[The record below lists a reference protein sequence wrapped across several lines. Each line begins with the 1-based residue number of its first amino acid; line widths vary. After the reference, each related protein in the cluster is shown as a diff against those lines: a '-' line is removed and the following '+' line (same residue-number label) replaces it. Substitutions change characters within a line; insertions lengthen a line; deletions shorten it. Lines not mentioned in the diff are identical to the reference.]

1 MIKLA
6 LVLSIVIAMMSF
18 GHFVYA
24 ENQKLVCVYQPMDL
38 FMDKSLPDL
47 ISAQVQTHG
56 INVKTVRIIDQILGH
71 DSDCNVII
79 KIDRAINEN
88 YRYTDK
94 TVKYQVVNN
103 TITIFTY
110 KTSAVFSPSSGGGS
124 LGASYG
130 KGSGGHTFVPMTNW
144 SCETT
149 AHSTKYYNNYH
160 ISQSG
165 YIATSTGYCDP
176 FKGSVDPSKVGE
188 LPYNV
193 IRSSVDSS
201 LLALRL

>member
-6 LVLSIVIAMMSF
+6 LVCGIVIAMVSL

-24 ENQKLVCVYQPMDL
+24 DGQKLVCVYQPMDL
-38 FMDKSLPDL
+38 FMDKSLPGL

-56 INVKTVRIIDQILGH
+56 VNVKTVRIIDQILGK
-71 DSDCNVII
+71 DSDCNIVI

-94 TVKYQVVNN
+94 TTKYQVVNN

-110 KTSAVFSPSSGGGS
+110 KSASVYNPTSGEA
-124 LGASYG
+124 L
-130 KGSGGHTFVPMTNW
+130 KPMTNW

-149 AHSTKYYNNYH
+149 AHVSRYHSNYQ
-160 ISQSG
+160 ISNSG
-165 YIATSTGYCDP
+165 YYETYTGYCDP

-188 LPYNV
+188 IPYNV
-193 IRSSVDSS
+193 IRGSVDSA
-201 LLALRL
+201 LAKLGL

>member
-6 LVLSIVIAMMSF
+6 LVLGIMMIAIISF
-18 GHFVYA
+18 GHLA
-24 ENQKLVCVYQPMDL
+24 HADGQKLVCVYQPMDL

-56 INVKTVRIIDQILGH
+56 VNVKTVRIIDQILGK
-71 DSDCNVII
+71 DLDCNVVI

-94 TVKYQVVNN
+94 TTKYQIVNN

-110 KTSAVFSPSSGGGS
+110 KTAAVYNPTSGET
-124 LGASYG
+124 L
-130 KGSGGHTFVPMTNW
+130 KPMTNW

-149 AHSTKYYNNYH
+149 AHVSRYHSNYQ
-160 ISQSG
+160 ISNSG
-165 YIATSTGYCDP
+165 YYETYTGYCDP

-188 LPYNV
+188 LSYNV
-193 IRSSVDSS
+193 IRGSVDSS
-201 LLALRL
+201 LLTLGL

>member
-6 LVLSIVIAMMSF
+6 LVFGIVITMISF

-24 ENQKLVCVYQPMDL
+24 EGQKMVCVYQPMDQ
-38 FMDKSLPDL
+38 FIDKTLPGL
-47 ISAQVQTHG
+47 ISSQVQTHG
-56 INVKTVRIIDQILGH
+56 VNVKTVRIIDQILGK

-94 TVKYQVVNN
+94 TIKYQVVNN

-110 KTSAVFSPSSGGGS
+110 KTAGVYNPTSGEA
-124 LGASYG
+124 L
-130 KGSGGHTFVPMTNW
+130 KPMTNW

-149 AHSTKYYNNYH
+149 AHVSRYHSNYQ
-160 ISQSG
+160 ISNSG
-165 YIATSTGYCDP
+165 YYGTYTGYCDP
-176 FKGSVDPSKVGE
+176 FKGSIDPSKVGE

-201 LLALRL
+201 LLALGL

>member
-1 MIKLA
+1 MIRLA
-6 LVLSIVIAMMSF
+6 LVFGIVVAMISY

-24 ENQKLVCVYQPMDL
+24 DGQKLVCVYQPMDL

-47 ISAQVQTHG
+47 ISTQVQTHG
-56 INVKTVRIIDQILGH
+56 VNVKTVRIIDQILGH
-71 DSDCNVII
+71 DSDCNVVI

-94 TVKYQVVNN
+94 TTKYQVVNN

-110 KTSAVFSPSSGGGS
+110 KTAAVYNPTSGET
-124 LGASYG
+124 L
-130 KGSGGHTFVPMTNW
+130 KPMTNW

-149 AHSTKYYNNYH
+149 AHVSRYHSNYQ
-160 ISQSG
+160 ISNSG
-165 YIATSTGYCDP
+165 YYETYTGYCDP

-193 IRSSVDSS
+193 IRGSVDSS
-201 LLALRL
+201 LLTLGL

>member
-6 LVLSIVIAMMSF
+6 LVLGIVITMISL

-38 FMDKSLPDL
+38 FMDKSLPGL
-47 ISAQVQTHG
+47 ISDQVQTHG
-56 INVKTVRIIDQILGH
+56 VNVKTVRIIDQILGH
-71 DSDCNVII
+71 DSDCNVVI
-79 KIDRAINEN
+79 KIDRSINEN

-94 TVKYQVVNN
+94 TIKYQAVNN

-110 KTSAVFSPSSGGGS
+110 KAAAVYNPTSGET
-124 LGASYG
+124 L
-130 KGSGGHTFVPMTNW
+130 KPMTNW

-149 AHSTKYYNNYH
+149 AHVSRYHNNYQ
-160 ISQSG
+160 ISNSG
-165 YIATSTGYCDP
+165 YYETYTGYCDP

-193 IRSSVDSS
+193 IRSSVDSA
-201 LLALRL
+201 LAKLGL